1 MCDLSHVNVGGV
13 VRNEV
18 INITKMT
25 CKKNTMNAKA
35 AVKAIKCETNHISSS
50 RICFRSVIKSTKNF
64 YADFS
69 GCDRWQHLLL
79 QSTPG
84 CNSATLIAKK
94 A

>member
-18 INITKMT
+18 INITKRT
-25 CKKNTMNAKA
+25 CKKNTMRVKA
-35 AVKAIKCETNHISSS
+35 ALQVIKCEINHISSS
-50 RICFRSVIKSTKNF
+50 RVCFRSVINSTKYF

-84 CNSATLIAKK
+84 CNSATRIAKK